1 MLIFWIGLPD
11 NPLELKWVN
20 EKPILKP
27 QTKISGPSLI
37 SDRDYESLVL
47 RKMRQA
53 AERQK
58 IIDEMKKEE

>member
-1 MLIFWIGLPD
+1 MPD

-20 EKPILKP
+20 ERPVLT
-27 QTKISGPSLI
+27 TKKDVMGPSVI

-47 RKMRQA
+47 TKMRQA

-58 IIDEMKKEE
+58 IIEEMMKEENKS